1 MIEMMDENGMY
12 EEFNEPQAE
21 KVIQEL
27 EKAVDEY
34 KDRYLRASAELE
46 NIKKRTAREK
56 SELIKTA
63 AEDTLLRILPILD
76 DLDRANEEIPE
87 YLGDTKRM
95 IACLQGFSVISKKLK
110 DSLSSLGL
118 EKFDPTGE
126 KFNPDLHEA
135 VVLSEEGSPEMSGF
149 VIRCIQPGYVLG
161 GKIIRYAKVI
171 VRR

>member
-1 MIEMMDENGMY
+1 MIGMMDENGMY
-12 EEFNEPQAE
+12 GEFNEPQAE
-21 KVIQEL
+21 RVIQEL
-27 EKAVDEY
+27 EKTVDEY

-76 DLDRANEEIPE
+76 DLDRAEEEIPGS
-87 YLGDTKRM
+87 LGDIEKM
-95 IACLQGFSVISKKLK
+95 NACLKGFSVISKKFK

-149 VIRCIQPGYVLG
+149 VIQCIQPGYILG